1 MKLSMRSWTL
11 AAAAA
16 VLSAAPAAAQIF
28 TAPFQSPTPRNDFG
42 VYVSS
47 LGNLAIEGMWE
58 RPAQG
63 GSAMALRAGYA
74 DWGGGSLLLGLQI
87 KNPVVLAGAP
97 IGLAF
102 TAGGQ
107 AALGGENGAG
117 AQVGF
122 TAGGAIPSPD
132 VVITP
137 YIHPRLAVVSWPGR
151 EEDLSF
157 RVLADIGLDLDLASG
172 MSIRVGANLG
182 DGAAI
187 GVGLAFGR

>member
-1 MKLSMRSWTL
+1 MKPSTRSLAL

-16 VLSAAPAAAQIF
+16 VLCAAPAAAQIF

-63 GSAMALRAGYA
+63 GSAMGLRAGYA
-74 DWGGGSLLLGLQI
+74 DWGEGSLLLGLQI

-107 AALGGENGAG
+107 ATLGGENGAG

-157 RVLADIGLDLDLASG
+157 RVLADIGVDLDLASG

-187 GVGLAFGR
+187 GVGLAFGQ